1 MRRATSD
8 EPCRRARGHAWEA
21 SVVKIVDQS
30 RVACVFPI
38 KHLCKT
44 NQPRESTYYY
54 GCANREATEPYR
66 HKQGTRLPLIS
77 CVSTIISRTQ
87 SSLSLSHSFHVALLP
102 ALPAIPQQSPLS
114 YKPFPHG
121 YEARDALS
129 QPRVTSHH
137 LSDDSRHSG
146 EWRASAHC
154 STASTRTHPPTLRH
168 PERYNRPPKTEPT
181 GIDHHSP

>member
-1 MRRATSD
+1 MGVEVARLRRATSD
-8 EPCRRARGHAWEA
+8 KPCRGARGHAWEA

-87 SSLSLSHSFHVALLP
+87 SSLSLSLIPSTLP
-102 ALPAIPQQSPLS
+102 YSLPCLPYLNKVRCHTNP
-114 YKPFPHG
+114 
-121 YEARDALS
+121 
-129 QPRVTSHH
+129 SHT
-137 LSDDSRHSG
+137 DMK
-146 EWRASAHC
+146 RAMHC
-154 STASTRTHPPTLRH
+154 LN
-168 PERYNRPPKTEPT
+168 PE
-181 GIDHHSP
+181 